1 MYRLEFFDDVG
12 QLVCYYKSQN
22 LKELEVYASGLKVKS
37 KITKEKQNEH

>member
-1 MYRLEFFDDVG
+1 MFRLEFFDDLG

-22 LKELEVYASGLKVKS
+22 LKELEAYASGLKVKS

>member
-1 MYRLEFFDDVG
+1 MFRLEFFAEVG
-12 QLVCYYKSQN
+12 HLVCYYKSQN